1 MRPRYQS
8 FEDLVNQNK
17 QELWEDEYKIKQIEQ
32 RLDKKV
38 TSQKSDKMDQLQ
50 S

>member
-1 MRPRYQS
+1 MRPKYQS
-8 FEDLVNQNK
+8 FEELVQQNK
-17 QELWEDEYKIKQIEQ
+17 QELWEDEYKLNQIEQ

-38 TSQKSDKMDQLQ
+38 TSQQSDKMGRLP